1 MQPNETKLYRE
12 QDRGARA
19 EEALRNSILLE
30 SFDVLRKNYLTAF
43 MASAQGEE
51 EQREN
56 LWRALQILDDV
67 ENHIKKVARDG
78 RVARKQIE
86 DLANKLTAQDRNYR
100 LYAGKPR

>member
-19 EEALRNSILLE
+19 EEALRNSILIE
-30 SFDVLRKNYLTAF
+30 SFDVLRKSYITAF
-43 MASAQGEE
+43 TLTEE
-51 EQREN
+51 GDDEKRAN
-56 LWRALQILDDV
+56 LWRAYQILIDV

-86 DLANKLTAQDRNYR
+86 ALAQKFTPKIVR
-100 LYAGKPR
+100 